1 MPRDVVEATEDAM
14 RERVIRPVVLA
25 VLDFSSDAIAMWTG
39 PGLLA
44 SSGYA
49 DPALNGRIFD
59 PDKAFLDIGDIS
71 EDQGIGGPLS
81 IVAKG
86 EALETDALRQIVRDR
101 REWRGRKAYIWFGLL
116 DDDDKELVGEPVRI
130 KTGVMTEVKTSRGQ
144 DYGVSITID
153 ADLRNSSSAE
163 WRWVDHPAGKPGDT
177 LTAFVFDLANK
188 PQGLESADIRRIT
201 QPTMPQPMLPPGWSW
216 GM

>member
-1 MPRDVVEATEDAM
+1 VPRDVVEATEDAM

-25 VLDFSSDAIAMWTG
+25 YLDIRSDPIAMWTG
-39 PGLLA
+39 PGLL
-44 SSGYA
+44 STSGYN

-59 PDKAFLDIGDIS
+59 PDKAFMEVGDIS

-86 EALETDALRQIVRDR
+86 ESLQTDALRQVIRDR

-116 DDDDKELVGEPVRI
+116 DDEEKELVGEPVRI
-130 KTGVMTEVKTSRGQ
+130 KTGVMTEVNTSRGR

-153 ADLRNSSSAE
+153 ADLRNSASAE
-163 WRWVDHPAGKPGDT
+163 WRWVDHPAAKPDDL
-177 LTAFVFDLANK
+177 LTAYVFALANK
-188 PQGLESADIRRIT
+188 PQGLETGDIRRI
-201 QPTMPQPMLPPGWSW
+201 PTIPPDYQIPEWWWFG
-216 GM
+216 GL